1 MSMSDVIKIN
11 RRPTNIVAF
20 SESASVF
27 QTSEQQEKENQ
38 QIALHNQ
45 YTKGFNDGQKAIKEK
60 IEAEYNQKLLLKYS
74 DLTNLISELNEKTQ
88 HLDSQFEEVVITV
101 SFLLAEAI
109 IKREISKESIIKQ
122 VLEEALRKVIGA
134 NEILVRLNPADYES
148 IIEDEKAFQLK
159 DSFSQIKF
167 EKDERIEQ
175 GGCFIESEI
184 GNADGRISSQ
194 LNELKRK
201 FETAINSD

>member
-1 MSMSDVIKIN
+1 MSDVIKIN

-148 IIEDEKAFQLK
+148 IIEDEKSFQLK

>member
-1 MSMSDVIKIN
+1 MSDVIKIN

>member
-1 MSMSDVIKIN
+1 MSDVIKIN

-60 IEAEYNQKLLLKYS
+60 IEAKYNQKLLLKYS

>member
-1 MSMSDVIKIN
+1 MFMSDVIKIN